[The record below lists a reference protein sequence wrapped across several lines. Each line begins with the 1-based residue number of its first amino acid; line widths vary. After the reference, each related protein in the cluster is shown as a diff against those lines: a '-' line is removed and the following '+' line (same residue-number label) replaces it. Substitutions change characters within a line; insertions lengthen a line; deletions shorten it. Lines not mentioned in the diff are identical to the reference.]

1 MLAEDVLNL
10 DELDADTRSRVMA
23 AVRQDPA
30 LAVWMRAMVALRADL
45 DFDQCSP
52 AEIAQYVVAQRD
64 GAIELP
70 LDVRQRVDG
79 LRNRHPGFD
88 AHINQLEADASLFD
102 AVWDEASWEEP
113 QPQRR
118 RRQRRDDNLAS
129 RDREALHR
137 ARRRGMLIWRGVAVL
152 SVVVFGLI
160 TSLLGTR
167 EQQMLAVTNDS
178 GAVQTI
184 VLADGSR
191 VQLAPGST
199 LHHFGSEEGLLAH
212 RKTSLSGEAFF
223 DVTPGPI
230 PFVVYTN
237 EGIATVLGTSFS
249 ISTHDGRTDVRLLE
263 GKLTLAPSVGE
274 AITLYPRDGAQM
286 FAEAPMQVARGEIAD
301 GALVWH
307 GQIIFRSTPLKDVA
321 QTLQQAY
328 GVTIDLSE
336 RLTTERITGT
346 FEQEAG
352 VEMIIETL
360 SATLG
365 VEAVWL
371 DAAQVALR

>member
-10 DELDADTRSRVMA
+10 DELDADTRVRVMA

-30 LAVWMRAMVALRADL
+30 LADWMRAMAALRADL
-45 DFDQCSP
+45 GFDQCSP
-52 AEIAQYVVAQRD
+52 AEIAHYVVAQRD
-64 GAIELP
+64 DAVTLP

-79 LRNRHPGFD
+79 LRGGHPGFD
-88 AHINQLEADASLFD
+88 AHMNQLEADAALFD
-102 AVWDEASWEEP
+102 AVWNEASWETP
-113 QPQRR
+113 QQRR
-118 RRQRRDDNLAS
+118 RHQRRDDNLAS

-152 SVVVFGLI
+152 SVVVFGLM

-178 GAVQTI
+178 GAVQTVI
-184 VLADGSR
+184 LADGSR

-212 RKTSLSGEAFF
+212 RKTSISGEAFF

-249 ISTHDGRTDVRLLE
+249 ISTDAGRTEVRLLE
-263 GKLTLAPSVGE
+263 GKLTLAPSLGE

-286 FAEAPMQVARGEIAD
+286 FAQAPMLVTRGQIAD
-301 GALVWH
+301 GAFVWH
-307 GQIIFRSTPLKDVA
+307 GNIIFRSTPLADVA
-321 QTLQQAY
+321 QTLKQVY
-328 GVTIDLSE
+328 GVTIDLAE
-336 RLTTERITGT
+336 TLPTERVTGT
-346 FEQEAG
+346 FERETG

-360 SATLG
+360 AATLG

-371 DAAQVALR
+371 DASHVALQ